1 MKVAVD
7 TVTEP
12 NLSLFIQC
20 TVKRNLLTLGCGE
33 GKYRVYCRVT
43 SKGTGDKLYP
53 LSLSV
58 RMSEFLKGEKQ
69 RGWD

>member
-12 NLSLFIQC
+12 NSSLFIQC
-20 TVKRNLLTLGCGE
+20 TVKPNSLTLGCGE

-43 SKGTGDKLYP
+43 SKGAGDKLHIHSN
-53 LSLSV
+53 LV
-58 RMSEFLKGEKQ
+58 FA
-69 RGWD
+69 